1 MRLMSKTMEVPA
13 ERQAVGKAAG
23 GSAQVWRGGQEEIG
37 LLETYLGICGAGSP
51 RR

>member
-13 ERQAVGKAAG
+13 ERQEVGMSRG

-37 LLETYLGICGAGSP
+37 LLEPYLGICGVGSP